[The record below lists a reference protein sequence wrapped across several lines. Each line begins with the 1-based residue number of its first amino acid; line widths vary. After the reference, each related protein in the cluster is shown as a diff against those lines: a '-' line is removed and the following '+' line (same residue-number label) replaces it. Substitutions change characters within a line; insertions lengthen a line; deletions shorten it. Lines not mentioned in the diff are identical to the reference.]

1 MLIDT
6 HSHIYSEEF
15 DDDRC
20 DAIKRAKEAG
30 VGKIILPN
38 IDSSSI
44 ERLSALAITD
54 TNYFYVANG
63 LHPTSVNADF
73 KRELDAIFSE
83 STFDSLPNIVAIGE
97 IGMDLYW
104 DDTYLKE
111 QMEVFDYH
119 LSYAKEKNLP
129 VIIHCRNAFSN
140 IMDVMSAY
148 KDSGLTGV
156 FHCFSEDYET
166 ANRVVDM
173 GFYIGVGGVLTY
185 KKSTLPEVVA
195 KVPLASILLET
206 DSPYLAPVPHRGK
219 RNEPAFVSCVA
230 EKLSSLLELDYGK
243 VCEITSE
250 NAKKLFRIEQ

>member
-15 DDDRC
+15 DDDRAE
-20 DAIKRAKEAG
+20 AIGRAKTAG
-30 VGKIILPN
+30 VEKIILPN
-38 IDSSSI
+38 IDSSSL
-44 ERLSALAITD
+44 ERLSALARTD

-73 KRELDAIFSE
+73 KKELDVIFSD
-83 STFDSLPNIVAIGE
+83 STFSMLSNVVAIGE

-111 QMEVFDYH
+111 QMEVFDFQ
-119 LSYAKEKNLP
+119 LSYARNKKLP
-129 VIIHCRNAFSN
+129 VIIHCRNAFQN
-140 IMDVMSAY
+140 IMDVVVAY

-156 FHCFSEDYET
+156 FHCFSEDYE
-166 ANRVVDM
+166 AAKRVVDM

-185 KKSTLPEVVA
+185 KKSTLPEVVTEI
-195 KVPLASILLET
+195 PLTSIILET

-230 EKLSSLLELDYGK
+230 EKISSLLELDYGK
-243 VCEITSE
+243 VCEITSG
-250 NAKKLFRIEQ
+250 NAKKLFGIA

>member
-15 DDDRC
+15 DDDR
-20 DAIKRAKEAG
+20 AETIGRAKEAG
-30 VGKIILPN
+30 VEKIILPN
-38 IDSSSI
+38 IDSTSLV
-44 ERLSALAITD
+44 RLSTLARTD

-73 KRELDAIFSE
+73 KKELEVVFSE
-83 STFDSLPNIVAIGE
+83 STFASLSNIVAIGE

-104 DDTYLKE
+104 DDTYQKE
-111 QMEVFDYH
+111 QMEVFDYQ
-119 LSYAKEKNLP
+119 LSYAKNKNLP

-156 FHCFSEDYET
+156 FHCFSEDYE
-166 ANRVVDM
+166 AAKRVVDM
-173 GFYIGVGGVLTY
+173 GYYIGVGGVLTY

-195 KVPLASILLET
+195 HIPLTSILLET

-219 RNEPAFVSCVA
+219 RNEPSFVSCVA
-230 EKLSSLLELDYGK
+230 EKLSSILQLEYDK
-243 VCEITSE
+243 VCAIASE
-250 NAKKLFRIEQ
+250 NAKKLFRIA

>member
-15 DDDRC
+15 DDDRTV
-20 DAIKRAKEAG
+20 AVERAKAAG
-30 VGKIILPN
+30 VEKIILPN
-38 IDSSSI
+38 IDSSSL
-44 ERLSALAITD
+44 ERLSALVRTD

-63 LHPTSVNADF
+63 LHPTSVNSDF
-73 KRELDAIFSE
+73 RKELDAVFSE
-83 STFDSLPNIVAIGE
+83 STFASLSNMVAIGE

-111 QMEVFDYH
+111 QAEAFDYQ
-119 LSYAKEKNLP
+119 LAYAKGKNLP

-140 IMDVMSAY
+140 IMDVMSSY

-156 FHCFSEDYET
+156 FHCFSEDYE
-166 ANRVVDM
+166 AAKRVVDM

-185 KKSTLPEVVA
+185 KKSTLPEVVT
-195 KVPLASILLET
+195 KIPLTSILLET

-230 EKLSSLLELDYGK
+230 EKLALLLELDYGK

-250 NAKKLFRIEQ
+250 NAKKLFLIA